1 MLVVVCE
8 IERVLLAVRERKR
21 ARLKKGRGCRVMS
34 EADGLEHGGML
45 VYFNEASF
53 RIEPSS

>member
-1 MLVVVCE
+1 MW
-8 IERVLLAVRERKR
+8 ERKR
-21 ARLKKGRGCRVMS
+21 ARLKNGGGCRVLS
-34 EADGLEHGGML
+34 EAEGLEHGGML